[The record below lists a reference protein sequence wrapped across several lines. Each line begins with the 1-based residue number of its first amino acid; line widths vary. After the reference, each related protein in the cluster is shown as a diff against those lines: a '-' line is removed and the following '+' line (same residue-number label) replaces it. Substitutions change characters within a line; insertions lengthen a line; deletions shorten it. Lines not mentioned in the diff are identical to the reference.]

1 MLKKALRVAVLAL
14 PLLAA
19 TVVTAARIDP
29 PTPDCWPCDDG
40 NLVGQ
45 TPLL

>member
-1 MLKKALRVAVLAL
+1 MLKKALRVVALAL

-19 TVVTAARIDP
+19 TAVTAARIDP
-29 PTPDCWPCDDG
+29 PTPDCWPCNTG

-45 TPLL
+45 TLLP